1 MNLSLHIKYIDKIC
15 RKTIEDID
23 KSNKNCF
30 GITYCDLNINKDYSG
45 EYYLYVRYHKWGS
58 KTFRNEYGH
67 YVGTF
72 DSYYIKL
79 NISYLTQE
87 YIVKRIHQYF
97 DEHEYEN

>member
-1 MNLSLHIKYIDKIC
+1 MIKFTI
-15 RKTIEDID
+15 KTIEDID

-45 EYYLYVRYHKWGS
+45 EYYQYVRYHKWGN
-58 KTFRNEYGH
+58 KKFRDEHGH

-72 DSYYIKL
+72 DNYYIKL

-97 DEHEYEN
+97 DEYEIEYK

>member
-15 RKTIEDID
+15 SSTIEDID
-23 KSNKNCF
+23 KSDKNEF
-30 GITYCDLNINKDYSG
+30 GITYCDLNISKDVHG
-45 EYYLYVRYHKWGS
+45 EYCLYVRYHKWGS
-58 KTFRNEYGH
+58 KTFKNEHGH

-72 DSYYIKL
+72 DNYYIKL
-79 NISYLTQE
+79 NMSYLKQE